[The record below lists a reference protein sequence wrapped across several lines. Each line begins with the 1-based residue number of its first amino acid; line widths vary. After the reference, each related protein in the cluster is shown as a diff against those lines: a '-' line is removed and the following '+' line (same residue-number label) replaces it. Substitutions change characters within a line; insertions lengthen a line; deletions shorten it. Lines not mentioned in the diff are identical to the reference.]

1 MNFKLY
7 CNFVQ
12 HFVSERSVYLDLFA
26 YHKDNTPSW
35 FITLK

>member
-12 HFVSERSVYLDLFA
+12 YFARERGVCLDSFVH
-26 YHKDNTPSW
+26 HKDNTPS
-35 FITLK
+35 

>member
-12 HFVSERSVYLDLFA
+12 YFVRERNVYLDSFA
-26 YHKDNTPSW
+26 HHKDNTPHH
-35 FITLK
+35 L

>member
-12 HFVSERSVYLDLFA
+12 YFVRERNVYLDSFA
-26 YHKDNTPSW
+26 HHKDNTPS
-35 FITLK
+35 